1 MHEHECRPTKG
12 QGGNR
17 VLWRKLAS
25 GKSAPMNTKKNK
37 SINPEE
43 VRYFVKFP
51 IYMLSFILLGL
62 IFGYLTFKVL
72 SFSRTVEVPALAGKS
87 VLEAN
92 KLLTEQGL
100 YLKIEGEDYDA
111 MISTGHIIRQGIP
124 AGNKV
129 KERRAIKVVISKGPR
144 VRSIPLL
151 VHETLLNAESLLL
164 QKGLKISNVI
174 PVHSNSIEKDH
185 VVAQKPDPH
194 ERVSDHITVLVS
206 LGTYDKL
213 YFCPDF
219 RDMYID
225 RAQALATKLNLTLS
239 IKGEG
244 AKIETQK
251 PIPNSEIKSGDTIY
265 LKVYEE
271 VAPEEVAPE
280 NGAPK
285 VVAPSLES

>member
-1 MHEHECRPTKG
+1 
-12 QGGNR
+12 
-17 VLWRKLAS
+17 
-25 GKSAPMNTKKNK
+25 MNTKKNK

-51 IYMLSFILLGL
+51 LYMLSFILLGL

-92 KLLTEQGL
+92 KLLTEKGL

-111 MISTGHIIRQGIP
+111 TIPTGHIIRQGIP

-151 VHETLLNAESLLL
+151 VHETLLNAESMLL
-164 QKGLKISNVI
+164 QKGLKISKII

-185 VVAQKPDPH
+185 IVAQKPDPH

-213 YFCPDF
+213 YSCPDF
-219 RDMYID
+219 RGMYVD
-225 RAQALATKLNLTLS
+225 RAQALAAKLNLTVS
-239 IKGEG
+239 INGKG
-244 AKIETQK
+244 AKVETQK
-251 PIPNSEIKSGDTIY
+251 PRPYSEIKSGATIY
-265 LKVYEE
+265 LKAYEE
-271 VAPEEVAPE
+271 VPPEEVSPEEVSPEEAAPE
-280 NGAPK
+280 DGAPK
-285 VVAPSLES
+285 GVTPSLES

>member
-1 MHEHECRPTKG
+1 
-12 QGGNR
+12 
-17 VLWRKLAS
+17 
-25 GKSAPMNTKKNK
+25 MNTEKNK

-51 IYMLSFILLGL
+51 LYMLSFILLGL

-72 SFSRTVEVPALAGKS
+72 SFSRTVEVPVLAGKS

-92 KLLTEQGL
+92 KLLTEKGL

-111 MISTGHIIRQGIP
+111 VIPTGSIIRQGIP
-124 AGNKV
+124 AGKKV

-164 QKGLKISNVI
+164 EKGLKISKII
-174 PVHSNSIEKDH
+174 PVHSNNIEKDY

-206 LGTYDKL
+206 LGAYDKI
-213 YFCPDF
+213 YSCPDF
-219 RDMYID
+219 RGMYLD
-225 RAQALATKLNLTLS
+225 RAQALAAQLNLTVS
-239 IKGEG
+239 ISGKGG
-244 AKIETQK
+244 KVETQK
-251 PIPNSEIKSGDTIY
+251 PSPNSEIKSGDTIF
-265 LKVYEE
+265 LKAYEE
-271 VAPEEVAPE
+271 IEIPPEEGAPEVS
-280 NGAPK
+280 
-285 VVAPSLES
+285 APSLES